1 MRSCAGEQPR
11 FHQRG
16 GSDALVDCIPPTKI
30 THTHTRRVHSRN
42 GTIQSDRRRVVW
54 SVCVF
59 AHTRKRKRY
68 QRPCRQTHTHTHD
81 VRRGC
86 WPFLPKYGRT
96 LAHIHTHTLSLIA
109 IARTHTRNYTSCV
122 CAYMLRSIRKAAFRV
137 FGILVSPSY
146 RRRRLARR
154 VFNYCV
160 PRIREECLLH
170 VLYETR
176 YPYRRIPIYTHTST
190 PQIAYTKQIAM

>member
-1 MRSCAGEQPR
+1 MPESNRGFVQ
-11 FHQRG
+11 HQRG

-30 THTHTRRVHSRN
+30 THTHTTSALAQLNNTKRSSSR
-42 GTIQSDRRRVVW
+42 SLEC
-54 SVCVF
+54 VCVF

-68 QRPCRQTHTHTHD
+68 QRPCRQTHTHD

-146 RRRRLARR
+146 RRRLARR

-170 VLYETR
+170 VLYGTR
-176 YPYRRIPIYTHTST
+176 HPYRRIPIYTHTST